1 MMITKT
7 NGDVVDFYEGDT
19 KDFVEHGKGFL
30 SHTVKGKG
38 SWQYSGEF
46 VNGKR

>member
-1 MMITKT
+1 MMISKK

-19 KDFVEHGKGFL
+19 KDFVENGKGFL

-38 SWQYSGEF
+38 VWQYSGEF